1 MEVDRPN
8 RQARRQSG
16 KSDPADAVEAARAA
30 LSGRAAGTP
39 KTRDGR
45 VEAIRALVV
54 AKRSA
59 RRARIAAL
67 CQMRQLSF
75 TAPDPIRER
84 LKGLSSTALWETC
97 ASLRPRPSTDVVDH
111 ATKVALR
118 SLGRRIEE
126 LEEEVAGI
134 DALLSELVAQTAPGL
149 LALYGV
155 GIDTA
160 ASLLVTAG
168 DNPERLRSEAAFA
181 HLCGVAPIEAFSGKV
196 IRHRAQ
202 PRRGPLCQPGAVAH
216 RHGAPRLGPED
227 PGLHGT
233 SHQGRPL
240 EARGDPHPEALRGPG
255 GLLPTPS
262 PLRSP
267 RTELGPGDT
276 WQLTCLW
283 SDLPAR
289 ARNTFT

>member
-1 MEVDRPN
+1 MGIDVVEVDRPN

-181 HLCGVAPIEAFSGKV
+181 HLCGVAPIEASSGKV
-196 IRHRAQ
+196 IRHRLN
-202 PRRGPLCQPGAVAH
+202 RGGDRYANQALWRIVMV
-216 RHGAPRLGPED
+216 RLVSD
-227 PGLHGT
+227 
-233 SHQGRPL
+233 
-240 EARGDPHPEALRGPG
+240 
-255 GLLPTPS
+255 
-262 PLRSP
+262 P
-267 RTELGPGDT
+267 RTRAYMERRTKDGRSKLEVIRILKRYVAREVYC
-276 WQLTCLW
+276 QL
-283 SDLPAR
+283 PR
-289 ARNTFT
+289 P